1 MGDGLSEGIVEYLP
15 PVFGAL
21 ALGGGDHVLAEGFQ
35 GELVFGSGG
44 VVGGIESIDKLAH
57 ANQGEVELSFFP
69 FVVAHEVSPSAAWI
83 DYKVTRA
90 GWTFLSSGEA
100 LELGERGLGSV
111 LGK

>member
-1 MGDGLSEGIVEYLP
+1 
-15 PVFGAL
+15 
-21 ALGGGDHVLAEGFQ
+21 
-35 GELVFGSGG
+35 
-44 VVGGIESIDKLAH
+44 
-57 ANQGEVELSFFP
+57 VELSFFP